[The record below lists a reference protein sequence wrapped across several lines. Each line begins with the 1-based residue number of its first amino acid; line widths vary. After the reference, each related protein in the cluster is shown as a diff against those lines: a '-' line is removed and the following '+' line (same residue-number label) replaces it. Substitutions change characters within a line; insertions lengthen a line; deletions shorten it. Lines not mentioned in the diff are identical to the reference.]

1 MSLTDEELK
10 KIVERIRSEYRE
22 GAQQSPKLFDNKG
35 FEDRYI
41 QTLKHRGNLEKF
53 LKDEVGFLE
62 KVKEKHREL
71 VERRNASKG
80 DTINRILDEQEE
92 KLSKYPRVDFHPL
105 ARTEM
110 RYFYGAMTS
119 FAETEYP
126 VLIHI
131 FRGTPEF
138 SSFQDSLAMI
148 ERIGVTRRGM
158 PSLRIAEHIKAL
170 LDANGNQST
179 MERDSQ
185 NILKEVSIALAK
197 LMQTIKDCIEKNR
210 VSDRMTVQISE
221 REFPKAAEAYKNLL
235 FGIALEKII
244 VRVENIIRDFR
255 MSELVG
261 LDPK

>member
-1 MSLTDEELK
+1 MSLNDEELK
-10 KIVERIRSEYRE
+10 KIVEKIRSEYRE

-71 VERRNASKG
+71 VERRTASKG

-110 RYFYGAMTS
+110 RYFYGAMTN

-148 ERIGVTRRGM
+148 ERIGVTRKGM

-170 LDANGNQST
+170 LDANGNQSA

-197 LMQTIKDCIEKNR
+197 LMQTVKECIEKNR

>member
-1 MSLTDEELK
+1 MALTDEELK
-10 KIVERIRSEYRE
+10 KIVEKIRSEYRE

-92 KLSKYPRVDFHPL
+92 KLSKYPRIDFHPL

-110 RYFYGAMTS
+110 RYFYGAMTN

-148 ERIGVTRRGM
+148 ERIGVSRRGM

-170 LDANGNQST
+170 LDANGNQSS

-210 VSDRMTVQISE
+210 VSDRMTVQVSE